1 MKRLAIHALLFFT
14 LLVFAQSCKKTPLPC
29 FVTNPIEDSIRVNT
43 PVTFSALCTRDGK
56 SYYWE
61 FYEGGDSI
69 EFGDVVT
76 KTFYDTGSVK
86 VYLFVTNGN
95 KSSSV
100 TRRIHVNP

>member
-1 MKRLAIHALLFFT
+1 MMRVAIPFFLFLSLLIS
-14 LLVFAQSCKKTPLPC
+14 AQSCKKTPLPC
-29 FVTNPIEDSIRVNT
+29 FVTNPEEDSIHVNT
-43 PVTFSALCTRDGK
+43 PVTFSAFCTRNGN
-56 SYYWE
+56 SFYWE

-86 VYLFVTNGN
+86 VYLFATNGN

-100 TRRIHVNP
+100 TKHIQVKP

>member
-1 MKRLAIHALLFFT
+1 MKRIVILVLLFFST
-14 LLVFAQSCKKTPLPC
+14 AVFIQSCKKTPLPC
-29 FVTNPIEDSIRVNT
+29 FVTHPEEDSIRVNS
-43 PVTFSALCTRDGK
+43 PVTFSSFCTRNGN
-56 SYYWE
+56 SFYWE

-100 TRRIHVNP
+100 TKHIHVNP